1 MNTTNS
7 IQTLSSNCHKW
18 LKKVFNHNF
27 SPLLKSCFPTMSLI
41 LLGEEFPQFVCL
53 EHPESCILSK
63 LSWSLFLFT
72 SNNGIARIL
81 LKCSVLCSCLFA
93 LLCVFQEKWFSD
105 WSSKHM
111 NMQIM
116 VRHWSCSLNYCE
128 DQGKNWWLWNEVLS
142 IVEKGM

>member
-1 MNTTNS
+1 
-7 IQTLSSNCHKW
+7 
-18 LKKVFNHNF
+18 
-27 SPLLKSCFPTMSLI
+27 MSLI